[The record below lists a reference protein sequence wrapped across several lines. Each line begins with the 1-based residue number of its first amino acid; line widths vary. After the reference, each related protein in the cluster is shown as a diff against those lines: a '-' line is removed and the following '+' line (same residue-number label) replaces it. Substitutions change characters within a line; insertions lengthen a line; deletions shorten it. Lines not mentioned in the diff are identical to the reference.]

1 MKNEKCKRKVILKL
15 GGSLI
20 EKSRDIL
27 RVLVDYARERDG
39 DKNRDFTLVLIPGGG
54 PFAETVRNI
63 SATMSIPDETA
74 HWMAVLAMHQYGLF
88 LAACSGDG
96 ENGIH
101 LVESVNEDEIDRA
114 GPICILLPYKIL
126 KQDDCLPHTWDVTSD
141 TIAAFVANRLGEK
154 RFIKLT
160 DVDGIQDKKSG
171 HLIEK
176 IRANELA
183 GKSAEGLN
191 CTDAELPGFLMQ
203 TKMSCIIVNGNYPN
217 RIIDAIEEK
226 ENVNKTVCTKIF

>member
-1 MKNEKCKRKVILKL
+1 MKRKVILKL

-54 PFAETVRNI
+54 PFAETVRNVA
-63 SATMSIPDETA
+63 ATMSIPGETA

-88 LAACSGDG
+88 LAACSGG
-96 ENGIH
+96 EAGIP
-101 LVESVNEDEIDRA
+101 LVESVDEDEIDRA

-160 DVDGIQDKKSG
+160 DVDGIQNKNSG
-171 HLIEK
+171 RLIEK
-176 IRANELA
+176 IQANELA
-183 GKSAEGLN
+183 GKSAAGLN
-191 CTDAELPGFLMQ
+191 CIDAELPGFLMQ

-217 RIIDAIEEK
+217 RIIDAIEEN
-226 ENVNKTVCTKIF
+226 ENKTVCTKIF

>member
-1 MKNEKCKRKVILKL
+1 MKNKVILKL

-63 SATMSIPDETA
+63 AATMSIPDETA

-88 LAACSGDG
+88 LAACSGG
-96 ENGIH
+96 ETGIP
-101 LVESVNEDEIDRA
+101 LVESVDEDEIDRA

-126 KQDDCLPHTWDVTSD
+126 KQDDCLSHTWDVTSD

-160 DVDGIQDKKSG
+160 DVDGIRDKKSG

-176 IRANELA
+176 IRANELV

-191 CTDAELPGFLMQ
+191 CIDAELPGFLMQ

-217 RIIDAIEEK
+217 RIIDAIEEN
-226 ENVNKTVCTKIF
+226 ENKTVCTKIF

>member
-1 MKNEKCKRKVILKL
+1 MKRKVILKL

-39 DKNRDFTLVLIPGGG
+39 DKNGDFTLVLIPGGG

-88 LAACSGDG
+88 LAACSGG
-96 ENGIH
+96 EAGIP
-101 LVESVNEDEIDRA
+101 LVESEDEDEIDCA

-126 KQDDCLPHTWDVTSD
+126 EQDDCLPHTWDVTSD

-160 DVDGIQDKKSG
+160 DVDGIRDKKSG

-183 GKSAEGLN
+183 GEQAAGLN
-191 CTDAELPGFLMQ
+191 CIDAELPGFLMQ

>member
-1 MKNEKCKRKVILKL
+1 MKNAKCKNKVILKL

-74 HWMAVLAMHQYGLF
+74 HWMAVLAMHQHGLF
-88 LAACSGDG
+88 LAACIGGG
-96 ENGIH
+96 EAEIP
-101 LVESVNEDEIDRA
+101 LVESVDENEIDRA

-160 DVDGIQDKKSG
+160 DVDKRQLPKPDNRCNRGERERKQDGLHKNLLEWRCRRSFLSTSTWTWSRGKRIHIQ
-171 HLIEK
+171 
-176 IRANELA
+176 
-183 GKSAEGLN
+183 
-191 CTDAELPGFLMQ
+191 
-203 TKMSCIIVNGNYPN
+203 V
-217 RIIDAIEEK
+217 
-226 ENVNKTVCTKIF
+226 